1 MPFTTLIQVSE
12 LQALQASGAPVLVMD
27 CSFDLTDLQA
37 GRAQYLSGHL
47 PGGQFAD
54 VHHDLSCHD
63 AHAETASGGRHPL
76 PARAQVAAW
85 LAQRGL
91 NPDTQLVVYDRQ
103 GCNFCARLWW
113 MAQWA
118 GHAAVAVLD
127 GGLQAWC
134 QAGGK
139 LETGEAPTPAPGHFQ
154 LQAPLR
160 TLRSSAEVLAA
171 LGQPQQTLID
181 ARAPARFRGE
191 TEPLDPVAGHIP
203 GALNRPFSS
212 NIALDGRFKP
222 ATLLQAEWQELLHER
237 APASVV
243 HYCGSGVSA
252 LPNLLA
258 MEIAGL
264 GGSALFAGSW
274 SEWCADATRPV
285 ERG

>member
-47 PGGQFAD
+47 PGAQFAD
-54 VHHDLSCHD
+54 VHYDLSCHD

-118 GHAAVAVLD
+118 GHADVAVLD
-127 GGLQAWC
+127 GGLAAWQA
-134 QAGGK
+134 AGGA
-139 LETGEAPTPAPGHFQ
+139 LASGSEAARAPGNFT

-160 TLRSSAEVLAA
+160 ELLSADAVQAG
-171 LGQPQQTLID
+171 LGGAQTIID
-181 ARAPARFRGE
+181 ARAPARYRGE
-191 TEPLDPVAGHIP
+191 VEPLDPVAGHIP
-203 GALNRPFSS
+203 GALNRPFGD
-212 NIALDGRFKP
+212 NIARDGRFKP
-222 ATLLQAEWQELLHER
+222 AALLRTEFEALLHER
-237 APASVV
+237 DAAEVV
-243 HYCGSGVSA
+243 HQCGSGVSA

-258 MEIAGL
+258 MELAGL
-264 GGSALFAGSW
+264 PAGRLFAGSW
-274 SEWCADATRPV
+274 SEWCSSSERPV
-285 ERG
+285 ARG

>member
-47 PGGQFAD
+47 PGAQFAD

-127 GGLQAWC
+127 GGLQAW
-134 QAGGK
+134 QAAGGAVNS
-139 LETGEAPTPAPGHFQ
+139 GEEPSHFQSHFALNEPLRQLATASDVPTPCN
-154 LQAPLR
+154 QAR
-160 TLRSSAEVLAA
+160 RVQSTMVSAAEADKKSRCAIAYAAFRSAGWAARSAS
-171 LGQPQQTLID
+171 
-181 ARAPARFRGE
+181 R
-191 TEPLDPVAGHIP
+191 
-203 GALNRPFSS
+203 S
-212 NIALDGRFKP
+212 
-222 ATLLQAEWQELLHER
+222 ATLAR
-237 APASVV
+237 TR
-243 HYCGSGVSA
+243 GSRS
-252 LPNLLA
+252 
-258 MEIAGL
+258 
-264 GGSALFAGSW
+264 
-274 SEWCADATRPV
+274 RP
-285 ERG
+285 